1 MDAHIEMVGPDVSAV
16 ENLIGVSLHL
26 TFRDLCYTPNKGKDA
41 KRILHGMSGSFKS
54 GHLTAI
60 LGPSGAG
67 KSSLMNILAGL
78 KTSGVEGQIQVN
90 GVDRKLKT
98 FRKQSAYITQEDHLL
113 SHLTIDEYIMA
124 AANLKL
130 GNKVSSSERKLKVEL
145 VMKTLGLTHSRH
157 TQIGSLS
164 GGECKRLSIGLELL
178 NNPDILFLDEPT
190 SGLDSSSSLQCIAL
204 LREIARSGRTVVATI
219 HQPSSRLLDYFD
231 HLYIVA
237 SGMCIY
243 QGPIG
248 SLVPYLN
255 TANLECPSYHN
266 PADFVMDVAC
276 GEHGNVLPV
285 LVSTID
291 NGRLV
296 YQEVYGSTLVMPS
309 PPPKSR
315 TDDATNVTIT
325 VTGNISKEKKRKTYP
340 ASFHTQV
347 AILLERTWR
356 SMWRDKMLT
365 QVRFVTHFVLGLLV
379 GTMYW
384 LAGDDA
390 ASVLN
395 NASMLFFNLLV
406 ILFASTMPTVVTF
419 PMERNVLLREH
430 LNHWYSLKAYYLAK
444 TLADIPFQ
452 FIFPGLYVSI
462 VYLMSNQPMSI
473 ERYCMLLCIS
483 ICLALCGQG
492 IGLLLGAIFDI
503 QVAVFLAPTGCI
515 PFVLFAGFLVN
526 FNCMPSYMS
535 WLTYLSFMR
544 YGFEGSMLSI
554 YGYDRSPLTCS
565 MSYCP
570 NRYPQKILEHFNM
583 ADSSYYWSVVG
594 MLVFFL
600 AVRVTGYFALSFKL
614 KSMR

>member
-1 MDAHIEMVGPDVSAV
+1 MDAHIEMAGSDVVPAVG
-16 ENLIGVSLHL
+16 NLIGASLHL
-26 TFRDLCYTPNKGKDA
+26 TFRDIYYTANKGKNA
-41 KRILHGMSGSFKS
+41 RKILHGMSGTFKS

-78 KTSGVEGQIQVN
+78 RTSGAEGQIQVN
-90 GVDRKLKT
+90 GVDRKLKK

-113 SHLTIDEYIMA
+113 SNLTIDEYIMT

-130 GNKVSSSERKLKVEL
+130 GNKVSSSERKSKVEL

-190 SGLDSSSSLQCIAL
+190 SGLDSSSSLQCVAL
-204 LREIARSGRTVVATI
+204 LRDIARSGRTVVATI

-248 SLVPYLN
+248 SLVPYLQ

-276 GEHGNVLPV
+276 GEYGDVLPV
-285 LVSTID
+285 LVSTIE

-296 YQEVYGSTLVMPS
+296 YQEIYGSTSVMPS

-315 TDDATNVTIT
+315 TDDATDVTIT
-325 VTGNISKEKKRKTYP
+325 VTGNIPKKKKIKTYP

-347 AILLERTWR
+347 AVLLERTWR
-356 SMWRDKMLT
+356 TMWRDKMLT
-365 QVRFVTHFVLGLLV
+365 KVRFVTHFVLGLLV
-379 GTMYW
+379 DTMYW
-384 LAGDDA
+384 LGGDDA
-390 ASVLN
+390 ASILN

-430 LNHWYSLKAYYLAK
+430 LNH
-444 TLADIPFQ
+444 
-452 FIFPGLYVSI
+452 
-462 VYLMSNQPMSI
+462 
-473 ERYCMLLCIS
+473 C
-483 ICLALCGQG
+483 
-492 IGLLLGAIFDI
+492 
-503 QVAVFLAPTGCI
+503 
-515 PFVLFAGFLVN
+515 
-526 FNCMPSYMS
+526 
-535 WLTYLSFMR
+535 
-544 YGFEGSMLSI
+544 
-554 YGYDRSPLTCS
+554 
-565 MSYCP
+565 YCP
-570 NRYPQKILEHFNM
+570 NRHPQKFLEHFNM
-583 ADSSYYWSVVG
+583 DESSYYWSVVG
-594 MLVFFL
+594 MLVFFI